1 MDPSQKKQDDELLQL
16 VTFSI
21 GEEEFGVNIL
31 KVQEI
36 IRTMEITKVP
46 RAPEFVEGVINL
58 RGKVIPIIDLRRR
71 FGLAPKAHD
80 KNTRIIVI
88 EINNIIVGFVVD
100 AVSEVLRIP
109 ASTAAGGGRRGFRL
123 YQRRRQIAGS
133 ASDHA
138 GSGQTA
144 FQRRHGHAQHHV
156 TVFIRAPAFGA
167 LQQQKTDRPERFARL
182 LRQ

>member
-1 MDPSQKKQDDELLQL
+1 MDLSQKKQEDELLQL

-71 FGLAPKAHD
+71 FGLAPKGHD

-88 EINNIIVGFVVD
+88 EINHIIVGFVVD

-109 ASTAAGGGRRGFRL
+109 ASTVEPPPPVVAGL
-123 YQRRRQIAGS
+123 ESEYI
-133 ASDHA
+133 
-138 GSGQTA
+138 SGVGKL
-144 FQRRHGHAQHHV
+144 H
-156 TVFIRAPAFGA
+156 
-167 LQQQKTDRPERFARL
+167 DRL
-182 LRQ
+182 LILLDLDKLLSHADLESLGQL

>member
-1 MDPSQKKQDDELLQL
+1 MDPSLKKQDDELLQL

-21 GEEEFGVNIL
+21 GDEEFGVNIL

-109 ASTAAGGGRRGFRL
+109 ASTVEPPPPVVAGVD
-123 YQRRRQIAGS
+123 
-133 ASDHA
+133 SDYI
-138 GSGQTA
+138 SGVGQ
-144 FQRRHGHAQHHV
+144 
-156 TVFIRAPAFGA
+156 
-167 LQQQKTDRPERFARL
+167 LQDRL
-182 LRQ
+182 LIMLDLDKLLSSEDVEMLSAM